1 MRIESGEFIRAA
13 FSEGDFLRDA
23 RPQIAFVGRSN
34 VGKSSLLNRLLGRRA
49 LARISSRPGRTQAI
63 NYFLVNS
70 NVYFV
75 DLPGYGYAQVGKAKR
90 QEWARLIERYFAQGE
105 PHVIQLVD
113 AKVGATPLDIEAFE
127 YLEASGCA
135 PIVVATK
142 SDKVPRGRRMAQLA
156 RIAAALEMPDGE
168 RVVAVSARTGEGI
181 QELWRRIEEALGPEA
196 RERTAH

>member
-1 MRIESGEFIRAA
+1 
-13 FSEGDFLRDA
+13 
-23 RPQIAFVGRSN
+23 
-34 VGKSSLLNRLLGRRA
+34 
-49 LARISSRPGRTQAI
+49 
-63 NYFLVNS
+63 
-70 NVYFV
+70 
-75 DLPGYGYAQVGKAKR
+75 
-90 QEWARLIERYFAQGE
+90 
-105 PHVIQLVD
+105 
-113 AKVGATPLDIEAFE
+113 VGATPLDIEAFE